1 MMGRVRKSDV
11 PVHLH
16 TAIRTYYLLS
26 EIKGIRQLYMDRL
39 NNAHY
44 QKSPCVM
51 ENQLVT
57 FISSNVVGGSLSTL
71 CHTTF
76 GIALS
81 LLFFRAIQIHLL
93 TYLLTCIWS
102 LKTDHLQQDFQTT

>member
-1 MMGRVRKSDV
+1 
-11 PVHLH
+11 
-16 TAIRTYYLLS
+16 
-26 EIKGIRQLYMDRL
+26 MDSL

-44 QKSPCVM
+44 QKSPCVT

-81 LLFFRAIQIHLL
+81 LLFFSRYTNTL